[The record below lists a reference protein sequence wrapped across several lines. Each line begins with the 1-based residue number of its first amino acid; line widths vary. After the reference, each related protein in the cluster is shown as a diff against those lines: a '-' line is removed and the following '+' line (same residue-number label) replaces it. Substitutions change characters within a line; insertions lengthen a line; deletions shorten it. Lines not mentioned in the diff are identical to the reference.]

1 MEHQAGMRRH
11 EVLPQQ
17 FKQSYSGERMSFQPA
32 GRWVVIVFALLSAA
46 FFAASLKAQTT
57 TGTLR
62 GQVTDPSGAA
72 VGNATVQVLTPSGA
86 TMTATTNRDGNFEL
100 TGIAPGKSDVKV
112 MAPGFTVFENAA
124 VEITAGQAQKLNV
137 ALSIEVQEEKVQV
150 TDSSTQVDVNPA
162 NNAGMVVMQGKDLEA
177 LSDDPDEL
185 QSELQALAGPSA
197 GPNGGQI
204 YIDGFTAG
212 QLPPKASIREIRI
225 NQNPFSAEYDR
236 LGYGRIEIL
245 TKPGTDQWHG
255 QLFLSGNTAGFNS
268 RNPFERLPAGTQP
281 PGYEST
287 QFNGNVGGPL
297 GKKASFFFNLDRR
310 NINDLSVVSAQ
321 VLDPT
326 TFLIVPFSDAV
337 PNPRTRTNL
346 GPRFDYQVATNNTL
360 TVRYQYERENESNN
374 GVGQFNLTSL
384 GFNQL
389 NTEHQLQVTDTQILN
404 SKIINETRFQ
414 FIRESSDQ
422 TPLGT
427 APTVLVQGAFT
438 GGSNSNGRV
447 SDILDRYELQ
457 NFTSMAEG
465 KHFLKFGGRLRVN
478 RDANET
484 QSNFNGTFT
493 FGSRQ
498 NPSCPANST
507 PETCPNITGI
517 QAYQMTVQGLAQG
530 TALAAIINAGGGAS
544 QYLVGTGRAL
554 ADVTYFDAGLYVQDD
569 FRIRPNVTLS
579 YGVRYESQ
587 NNLGDHADF
596 APRLGVAWG
605 VDGNGKNKSP
615 KTVVRAGFGIFYDRF
630 TYDLVLQQERLNGIT
645 QQQFVVANPQFYLS
659 NTPAPSALPE
669 SNPTIYQPNPNL
681 RTPYTMQTGLSLERQ
696 LTKNANLSVT
706 YLNSRGVHQFFT
718 ENINAP
724 TCTVFPCDPNDTV
737 HNPRP
742 ILNSSDNLY
751 QYQSE
756 GIFKQNQLIVNSS
769 IRVGTNLSLFGY
781 YTLSYANSDTSG
793 AGSFPSTSNNI
804 GLDYGRAGFD
814 IRHRVFFGGT
824 LGLRYGFRLSPF
836 LIANSGIPYNLTTG
850 QDLNGDSIF
859 NDRPAFASSKAN
871 PLNVVTNRFGSFDL
885 VPQPG
890 EALVPINDLTGP
902 GRFTLNLRVSK
913 TFGFGQKKEATAGG
927 GAGGPGAGGT
937 FGRGPGGGGR
947 GGGGDRGMGGMFGG
961 GSSNQRYNLT
971 FSVNARNIFNN
982 VNVST
987 PIGNL
992 SSPLFGLANGLA
1004 GQPYSSS
1011 TANRRIDLQVQFTF

>member
-1 MEHQAGMRRH
+1 
-11 EVLPQQ
+11 
-17 FKQSYSGERMSFQPA
+17 MSFWSTY
-32 GRWVVIVFALLSAA
+32 RWIVFGMILLMAA
-46 FFAASLKAQTT
+46 TAGFAWQTPAS

-72 VGNATVQVLTPSGA
+72 VGSATVLVTTPSGA
-86 TMTATTNRDGNFEL
+86 ATTAATNRDGIFEVTAL
-100 TGIAPGKSDVKV
+100 APGKYGVKV
-112 MAPGFTVFENAA
+112 IAPGFTTFEQPE

-137 ALSIEVQEEKVQV
+137 TLSIEVREERVQV
-150 TDSSTQVDVNPA
+150 TDSTTQVDVNPA

-268 RNPFERLPAGTQP
+268 RNPFEHLPAGTQP

-374 GVGQFNLTSL
+374 GVGLFSLASL

-404 SKIINETRFQ
+404 AKIINETRFQ

-422 TPLGT
+422 TPQST
-427 APTVLVQGAFT
+427 DPTISVQGAFT
-438 GGSNSNGRV
+438 SGGNSNGKV
-447 SDILDRYELQ
+447 SDILSRYELQ

-465 KHFLKFGGRLRVN
+465 KHFLKFGVRLRVN

-484 QSNFNGTFT
+484 QSNFNGSFT

-544 QYLVGTGRAL
+544 QYLVGTGSAM
-554 ADVTYFDAGLYVQDD
+554 ADVTYFDAGLYAQDD
-569 FRIRPNVTLS
+569 FRVRPNVTLS
-579 YGVRYESQ
+579 FGLRYESQ

-596 APRLGVAWG
+596 APRFGVAWG

-659 NTPAPSALPE
+659 NTPPPSALQQM
-669 SNPTIYQPNPNL
+669 STSAPTLYQPNPNL

-696 LTKNANLSVT
+696 LTKTANLSVT

-724 TCTVFPCDPNDTV
+724 ICTSIPCDPATSLHPFGN
-737 HNPRP
+737 
-742 ILNSSDNLY
+742 SDNLY

-781 YTLSYANSDTSG
+781 YTLSYANSNASG
-793 AGSFPSTSNNI
+793 AGSFPSTLNNI

-814 IRHRVFFGGT
+814 IRHRIFFGGT

-836 LIANSGIPYNLTTG
+836 LIANSGMPYNLTTG

-859 NDRPAFASSKAN
+859 NDRPAFASSKSN

-885 VPQPG
+885 VPQHG
-890 EALVPINDLTGP
+890 EAIVPINDLTGP
-902 GRFTLNLRVSK
+902 GRFTLNVRLSK
-913 TFGFGQKKEATAGG
+913 TFGFGQKKEVTTGG
-927 GAGGPGAGGT
+927 GPGGPGAGGT
-937 FGRGPGGGGR
+937 FGRGPGGGGPR
-947 GGGGDRGMGGMFGG
+947 GGGGGDRGMGGMFGG
-961 GSSNQRYNLT
+961 GPSNQRYNLT

>member
-1 MEHQAGMRRH
+1 
-11 EVLPQQ
+11 
-17 FKQSYSGERMSFQPA
+17 MSFELA
-32 GRWVVIVFALLSAA
+32 GRWIVFVFAVLCAA
-46 FFAASLKAQTT
+46 FFAGSLKAQTT

-72 VGNATVQVLTPSGA
+72 VGNATVQVLTPGGA
-86 TMTATTNRDGNFEL
+86 AVTATTNRDGNFEL
-100 TGIAPGKSDVKV
+100 TGIAPGKCNVKV
-112 MAPGFTVFENAA
+112 LAPGFTVFENAD
-124 VEITAGQAQKLNV
+124 VEISAGQAQRLNV

-150 TDSSTQVDVNPA
+150 TDSTTQVDVNPA
-162 NNAGMVVMQGKDLEA
+162 NNAGMVVIEGKDLEA

-268 RNPFERLPAGTQP
+268 RNPFEQLPAGTQP

-297 GKKASFFFNLDRR
+297 GKKASLFFNLDRR

-346 GPRFDYQVATNNTL
+346 GPRFDYQLAANNTL
-360 TVRYQYERENESNN
+360 TVRYQYEREKESNN
-374 GVGQFNLTSL
+374 GVGQFNLASL

-404 SKIINETRFQ
+404 AKIINETRFQ

-422 TPLGT
+422 TPQGT
-427 APTVLVQGAFT
+427 DPTISVQGAFT
-438 GGSNSNGRV
+438 GGGNSNGKV
-447 SDILDRYELQ
+447 SDILSRYELQ

-478 RDANET
+478 RDVNEA
-484 QSNFNGTFT
+484 QSSFNGTFT

-498 NPSCPANST
+498 NPSCPLNST
-507 PETCPNITGI
+507 PQTCPNITGI
-517 QAYQMTVQGLAQG
+517 QAYQMTVEGLAQG
-530 TALAAIINAGGGAS
+530 TALTAIINAGGGAS
-544 QYLVGTGRAL
+544 QYLVGTGSAL
-554 ADVTYFDAGLYVQDD
+554 ADVTYLDAGLYVQDD
-569 FRIRPNVTLS
+569 FRIRPNITLS
-579 YGVRYESQ
+579 YGLRYESQ
-587 NNLGDHADF
+587 NNLGDHADL

-605 VDGNGKNKSP
+605 VDGNGKNKTP

-630 TYDLVLQQERLNGIT
+630 GYDLVLQQERLNGIT

-659 NTPAPSALPE
+659 NTPPPSALQQM
-669 SNPTIYQPNPNL
+669 STSAPTLYQPNRNL

-724 TCTVFPCDPNDTV
+724 VCTSIPCDPATSR
-737 HNPRP
+737 HPLGNP
-742 ILNSSDNLY
+742 DNVY

-769 IRVGTNLSLFGY
+769 IRAGTNLSLFGY
-781 YTLSYANSDTSG
+781 YTLSYANSDASG
-793 AGSFPSTSNNI
+793 AGSFPSTLNNI

-814 IRHRVFFGGT
+814 IRHRIFLGGT
-824 LGLRYGFRLSPF
+824 LGLRYGFRISPF
-836 LIANSGIPYNLTTG
+836 LIANSGIPFNLSTG

-859 NDRPAFASSKAN
+859 NDRPAFASSKSH

-890 EALVPINDLTGP
+890 EAIVPINDLTGP
-902 GRFTLNLRVSK
+902 GRFTLNMRLSK
-913 TFGFGQKKEATAGG
+913 TFGFGQKKEAPAGG
-927 GAGGPGAGGT
+927 GPGGPGGGGT
-937 FGRGPGGGGR
+937 FGRGPGGPGGPR
-947 GGGGDRGMGGMFGG
+947 GGGGGDRGMGGMFGG
-961 GSSNQRYNLT
+961 SPTNNRYNLT